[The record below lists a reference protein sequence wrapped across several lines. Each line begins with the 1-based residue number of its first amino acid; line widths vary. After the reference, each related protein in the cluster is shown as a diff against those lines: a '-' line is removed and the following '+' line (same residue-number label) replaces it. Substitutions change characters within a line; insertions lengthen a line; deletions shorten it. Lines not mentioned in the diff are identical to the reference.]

1 MIGSRIVERAG
12 DAARPGRRRRCSAW
26 PWRSR
31 KPCAS
36 GPSLL
41 NDGRGRPEP
50 SALSYTRAHDPLLWQ
65 TRLNRL
71 HEGAG
76 VSRAKEAGRRGT
88 QSDQAAALRRRAA
101 RAGEEGWRRGA
112 TRRSQAPGGSGGPFR
127 READRLAGGRR
138 RAGAPPHHRVGRRAH
153 TGICCG
159 RAGEVAAA
167 AGLSG
172 RSSPG
177 SEKAVGTSP
186 TAAHSR
192 PSWTTP
198 ARVREFRLVP
208 SPSYARSVA
217 LSGNL
222 SETSF
227 TDLIQFYSISRQ
239 TAALT
244 VVSPAG
250 PEHDVV
256 VFMENGE
263 IIDARFGEMGGID
276 AVRRAMRLREGEFHV
291 DLNVTAEKRT
301 IWESPS
307 KLLLDEMVSD
317 DEAQNGAGNGAKA
330 AAAGREEVLFPK
342 TPPPSPQH
350 RSSFSVLFASAIVA
364 AAAVGGALWW
374 RSQQE
379 AAAATARQAAVATQR
394 EAEARARPAVQGVT
408 DTEIVFGI
416 AAPFSGPAKE
426 LGRGMK
432 TGIDRAFA
440 ATNEAGG
447 VNGRK
452 LRLVALDDGYEPE
465 RTRSVMKELAGSR
478 SGFGFIG
485 NVGTP
490 TAEVAA
496 PRSRREK
503 KVFFRARP
511 P

>member
-1 MIGSRIVERAG
+1 MKAREFLARRKLAVEERNLIKQPLSAAELRAL
-12 DAARPGRRRRCSAW
+12 A
-26 PWRSR
+26 
-31 KPCAS
+31 KK
-36 GPSLL
+36 
-41 NDGRGRPEP
+41 
-50 SALSYTRAHDPLLWQ
+50 
-65 TRLNRL
+65 
-71 HEGAG
+71 AG
-76 VSRAKEAGRRGT
+76 G
-88 QSDQAAALRRRAA
+88 
-101 RAGEEGWRRGA
+101 RGA

-172 RSSPG
+172 TSATSSPG

-186 TAAHSR
+186 SAAHSR

-198 ARVREFRLVP
+198 ATVREFRLVP

-364 AAAVGGALWW
+364 GG
-374 RSQQE
+374 
-379 AAAATARQAAVATQR
+379 
-394 EAEARARPAVQGVT
+394 
-408 DTEIVFGI
+408 
-416 AAPFSGPAKE
+416 
-426 LGRGMK
+426 
-432 TGIDRAFA
+432 
-440 ATNEAGG
+440 
-447 VNGRK
+447 
-452 LRLVALDDGYEPE
+452 
-465 RTRSVMKELAGSR
+465 
-478 SGFGFIG
+478 
-485 NVGTP
+485 
-490 TAEVAA
+490 
-496 PRSRREK
+496 
-503 KVFFRARP
+503 
-511 P
+511 